1 MIEIVFAYLDP
12 LVAREAPVSAFE
24 HRRRKI
30 DSKPRR
36 LREANQNEG
45 QQSAIAAAEIEN
57 PRRTLRDTVE
67 QSALAL
73 GTVRNFVGPPRDNR
87 LRGSLRSICSRWPCA
102 ARPGRMSEK
111 TLALPRGLARWHHN

>member
-1 MIEIVFAYLDP
+1 MIEIVFAYLHP
-12 LVAREAPVSAFE
+12 LVAREAPVGAFE

-30 DSKPRR
+30 DSKSRR

-67 QSALAL
+67 QNAFTL
-73 GTVRNFVGPPRDNR
+73 GTVRNFVGQREITGCVALFGPLVHVGHALLVR
-87 LRGSLRSICSRWPCA
+87 LD
-102 ARPGRMSEK
+102 E
-111 TLALPRGLARWHHN
+111 